1 MMLREVD
8 LWIRE
13 PAAVPPLPISATPRI
28 YVQGGFDRLADF
40 IQTLRAEL
48 RALGVSAEIVQRG
61 EDYDYTIVF
70 VQDAATAAAVTL
82 DRQGVLIAS
91 AVNAAF
97 RVRGATGGVARKLAR
112 QMVPVPIDRTFGEK
126 WTSRRRP
133 LEEQVQKT
141 KRA

>member
-1 MMLREVD
+1 MTLREVE

-48 RALGVSAEIVQRG
+48 QALRVTAVIVQRG

-70 VQDAATAAAVTL
+70 VQDYTTAAAIAL
-82 DRQGVLIAS
+82 DRQGVLIAY
-91 AVNAAF
+91 AVDAAF
-97 RVRGATGGVARKLAR
+97 RVRGATDGTAKKLAR
-112 QMVPVPIDRTFGEK
+112 RMVPVPA
-126 WTSRRRP
+126 
-133 LEEQVQKT
+133 V
-141 KRA
+141 